1 LLLDA
6 TRRKTYEVSALSPR
20 TGAETA
26 TVVEPAASGVGAV
39 CDPYTVVVP
48 YWKK

>member
-1 LLLDA
+1 M
-6 TRRKTYEVSALSPR
+6 YEAAALSPR

-26 TVVEPAASGVGAV
+26 MVVAPASRVAGAV